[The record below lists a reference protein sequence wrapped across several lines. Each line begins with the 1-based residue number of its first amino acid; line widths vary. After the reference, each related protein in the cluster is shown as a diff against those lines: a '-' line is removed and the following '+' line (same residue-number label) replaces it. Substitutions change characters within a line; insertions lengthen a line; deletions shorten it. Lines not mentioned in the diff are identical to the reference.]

1 MPLLFY
7 GPGGGGGGNGYKY
20 PSEDVAGIS
29 YGRNADGNLTLSWS
43 DPEDGGPAAE
53 WKGTVVVCKE
63 GEPPKNIDDGEIVCE
78 SAVKNQYRDAGLILD
93 VGGPGY
99 YYGVFPYTKDYVVNA
114 NEANVAYIPNDG
126 YNASLENASWSDIAY
141 ISSQGI
147 ADQVWSVGDEKD
159 IVLAGDYNGTIT
171 MQIAGFNHDNLA
183 SGGKAGITF
192 LSKQTLGGEVM
203 SVENYQKIVGWR
215 ASSMRNDK
223 MPKIKGAFPADLR
236 KVIKT
241 VMKASAEKSGNDGGL
256 HTTEDDVFIPSLSE
270 VFDPDVIDKKYSPN
284 SYPKSELA
292 KKDGSKYAMFKT
304 DEDVKKS
311 VVSGSGADW
320 WTRSESYYSNN
331 HFFYIKSDAGISAGI
346 HGYSKCVCFGFCI

>member
-29 YGRNADGNLTLSWS
+29 YGRDADGNLTLSWS

-63 GEPPKNIDDGEIVCE
+63 GEPPRNIDDGEIVCE

-126 YNASLENASWSDIAY
+126 YNVALKNASWSDVAY

-147 ADQVWSVGDEKD
+147 AGQVWSVGDEKD
-159 IVLAGDYNGTIT
+159 IVLAGKYTGSVT
-171 MQIAGFNHDNLA
+171 MQIAGFNHDNLV

-192 LSKQTLGGEVM
+192 VSKQVIGSVGMTTKWWPETSMWEEVEA
-203 SVENYQKIVGWR
+203 VY
-215 ASSMRNDK
+215 SSLPDNLK
-223 MPKIKGAFPADLR
+223 

-241 VMKASAEKSGNDGGL
+241 VNKTCLKGYVNYSPQYEEVQMKAFAPSAREVAADYIAATSSLRSYCPEEGAQYDIFKGGMEKHIRETVNGE
-256 HTTEDDVFIPSLSE
+256 T
-270 VFDPDVIDKKYSPN
+270 
-284 SYPKSELA
+284 
-292 KKDGSKYAMFKT
+292 
-304 DEDVKKS
+304 
-311 VVSGSGADW
+311 ADW
-320 WTRSESYYSNN
+320 WTRSSKKVYSSA
-331 HFFYIKSDAGISAGI
+331 FLSWYSVRKSGDVLDMTWS
-346 HGYSKCVCFGFCI
+346 VNQPFCFGFCI